1 VKQRIAVIGA
11 GVIGS
16 AVFARLSETGHDV
29 TLYDKGA
36 PGSGSSAV
44 SFAWINSNNKT
55 PEPYFELNRAALLE
69 HTRRQHSGSRAFHQT
84 GYYELATEQEHIE
97 RLQNK
102 VQRLA
107 DWGYD
112 VEVLPPEA
120 AQLAL
125 PELAS
130 STVQGFNAFFPQE
143 GYCNI
148 PAFIAECLDA
158 GRKNGGRFILSEV
171 LNVETTPS
179 GVTVHERNG
188 PSKSFDRAVI
198 AVGRWTQKLTQ
209 GCGINIPM
217 HDDHTPGSPNLGF
230 LALTVPTAVS
240 LRSVVTTSDLG
251 FRPEGHGR
259 LMLQSLP
266 LDAQAGPNRQY
277 PPRGTIT
284 KEFERR
290 LSSTFN
296 TGFPISV
303 DRIKV
308 GYRPL
313 TKDGFTTAGFADSN
327 ESLYVI
333 ATHSAITLAPL
344 LAQFAAAEISGN
356 VVQTLAPFRP
366 SRFRAAPTIPP
377 HPITAARTPG
387 DQ

>member
-1 VKQRIAVIGA
+1 MKQRVAVVGA

-16 AVFARLSETGHDV
+16 AVFASLSEAGNDV
-29 TLYDKGA
+29 TIYDKGA

-55 PEPYFELNRAALLE
+55 PKPYFELNRAALRE
-69 HTRRQHSGSRAFHQT
+69 HIERQHNGSRAFHQT
-84 GYYELATEQEHIE
+84 GYYELATEQKHIE

-112 VEVLPPEA
+112 VEVLTPEA

-125 PELAS
+125 PELAPA
-130 STVQGFNAFFPQE
+130 TIRGFNAFFPQE

-148 PAFIAECLDA
+148 PAFIAECLDT
-158 GRKNGGRFILSEV
+158 GRRNGGRFILSEV
-171 LNVETTPS
+171 LNIETSPS
-179 GVTVHERNG
+179 GVTVHHRHG

-198 AVGRWTQKLTQ
+198 AVGRWTQEVTQ

-217 HDDHTPGSPNLGF
+217 HDDHTPGSANVGF
-230 LALTVPTAVS
+230 LAVTEPTAVS

-251 FRPEGHGR
+251 FRPDGHGR

-266 LDAQAGPNRQY
+266 LDAQADIARQY
-277 PPRGTIT
+277 PPRSTIA

-303 DRIKV
+303 DRVNV

-313 TKDGFTTAGFADSN
+313 TKDGLTIAGFTDSN

-333 ATHSAITLAPL
+333 ATHSAVTLAPL
-344 LAQFAAAEISGN
+344 LARFAAAEISGD
-356 VVQTLAPFRP
+356 VVQTLTPFRP
-366 SRFRAAPTIPP
+366 SRFRAATTTN
-377 HPITAARTPG
+377 HPVTAARTPG